1 MLLFTIIIGGGRWVF
16 ELEPITEEEKMK
28 NSNHLRIVGESDDS
42 SCTEINDIHQLSERT
57 NAVEL
62 IFVDSYTEPRMTE
75 SNIMGRVM
83 IQVLKQR
90 DPIGVAFERKIKR
103 VFCISI

>member
-1 MLLFTIIIGGGRWVF
+1 MF
-16 ELEPITEEEKMK
+16 ELEPITEEGSSE
-28 NSNHLRIVGESDDS
+28 NSNHLRIVGESYDS
-42 SCTEINDIHQLSERT
+42 NQNGINELHQLPETT

-62 IFVDSYTEPRMTE
+62 IFVDSCTKPMMTE
-75 SNIMGRVM
+75 DVITGRVM

-103 VFCISI
+103 VFCINI